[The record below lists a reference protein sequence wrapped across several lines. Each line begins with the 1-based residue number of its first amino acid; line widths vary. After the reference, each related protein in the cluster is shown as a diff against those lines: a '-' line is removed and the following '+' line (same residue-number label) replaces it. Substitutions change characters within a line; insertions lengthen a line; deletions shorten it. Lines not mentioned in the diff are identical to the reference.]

1 MFACH
6 PVVMNHD
13 WNDWC
18 QIKFMEAL
26 PLLRLASGSRQA
38 SPVDQVW
45 PDVTL
50 KSFGP
55 DGLYYVPILGRPWAW
70 ESSCW
75 TQGIARADGSL
86 AQLKDGS
93 ITQITNPYVN
103 GRMLGTLLIYWLRD
117 HNPLWLDAMRKM
129 VDRLAELA
137 IYKDDYA
144 YYPAFVY
151 EPNAVYDQ
159 DSPQAA
165 MPVHI
170 LGGEISARLP
180 ESLGKFYRLT
190 GYVPARQLG
199 EKVVRYVKHPMD

>member
-1 MFACH
+1 
-6 PVVMNHD
+6 MNHD

-50 KSFGP
+50 KSLGP